1 MNAVINNNCKMAERE
16 RKVSDNNS
24 SSTCTNT
31 SGDTASKFDRVVL
44 LHFFIVFVSS
54 FALGLLFLHSSLTF
68 WRLQIYEESGFFD
81 NTNLDAS
88 SRYIPK
94 DDIVNV
100 VTYNANSSFSLVR

>member
-1 MNAVINNNCKMAERE
+1 MAERE
-16 RKVSDNNS
+16 RKVSDDNS
-24 SSTCTNT
+24 SSACTNT

-81 NTNLDAS
+81 NTLDAS
-88 SRYIPK
+88 SHYIPK
-94 DDIVNV
+94 GDIVNV
-100 VTYNANSSFSLVR
+100 VTYNANSSFSLMR

>member
-1 MNAVINNNCKMAERE
+1 MIIRSESIWVEKRDVDI
-16 RKVSDNNS
+16 
-24 SSTCTNT
+24 
-31 SGDTASKFDRVVL
+31 VL
-44 LHFFIVFVSS
+44 SMVFV
-54 FALGLLFLHSSLTF
+54 
-68 WRLQIYEESGFFD
+68 LQIYEESGFFD

>member
-1 MNAVINNNCKMAERE
+1 MAERE
-16 RKVSDNNS
+16 RKGPDNH
-24 SSTCTNT
+24 SSTACSESN
-31 SGDTASKFDRVVL
+31 GDTTSKFDRLVL

-81 NTNLDAS
+81 NTLDSS

-94 DDIVNV
+94 DDVVNV
-100 VTYNANSSFSLVR
+100 VTYNANTSFSLVR